1 MILPLLISLL
11 QDGAIAS
18 CFATLKKA
26 ERKLQLRLHTY
37 QEGEFLAGVA
47 VVFGSEHPHKT
58 ETCFKAEKKNDNNI
72 VLPPLSLC
80 SFTLR
85 DALVNLG

>member
-11 QDGAIAS
+11 QDVAIAS

-26 ERKLQLRLHTY
+26 GRKLQLRLHAY
-37 QEGEFLAGVA
+37 QEGEFLAGGA

-58 ETCFKAEKKNDNNI
+58 ETCFKAEKNNI